1 MLAEGIQQC
10 IQGLEIADEVQV
22 QDCTLELTSTTL
34 IDRKLDLERVNAE
47 RHDRLHE
54 YRVSLGRLFLS
65 KNLSISSELFIL
77 LAYSCL

>member
-34 IDRKLDLERVNAE
+34 IDRKLDFERVNAE